1 MYKRQQYGSGRVID
15 KRFQSGVVLER
26 RPHARAGICHLIGEF
41 PQLLIGV
48 FKGLV
53 IGGKVAS
60 GLYPAEFFNLLLCL
74 FDALGVNGVL
84 KPYFDFFLDCP
95 GA

>member
-1 MYKRQQYGSGRVID
+1 MYKRQ
-15 KRFQSGVVLER
+15 
-26 RPHARAGICHLIGEF
+26 GICHLIGEF